1 MTNGEKVNSQAS
13 QPNDY
18 TSFSCAKETKES
30 SGKTI
35 VLLYP
40 LFRIVTRLIF
50 NRQIAKEMDL
60 TPTEVVDLANIPLSS
75 EVTKGLVP
83 AQVDYVKESVVEI
96 NEELS
101 CVGQSLRAVAAN
113 LADIKSNI
121 KPGNWRAFL
130 KSGAIN
136 CSERFAV
143 DLVSA
148 YTNWLGGSDIEDKLL
163 ASLTPRSLALMGG
176 KGVTDKERQKVFD
189 AVESGERMTEAS
201 VRVLV
206 KGGRRKAK
214 SILPRT
220 ESEKLKHL
228 REKIETYKKVISN
241 LQDENKKL
249 SKLLSNREKIESLV

>member
-1 MTNGEKVNSQAS
+1 
-13 QPNDY
+13 
-18 TSFSCAKETKES
+18 
-30 SGKTI
+30 
-35 VLLYP
+35 
-40 LFRIVTRLIF
+40 
-50 NRQIAKEMDL
+50 MDL
-60 TPTEVVDLANIPLSS
+60 SPTEVVEPGNIALGN

-83 AQVDYVKESVVEI
+83 AQVEYVKESVVEI

-113 LADIKSNI
+113 LSDIKSNI

-148 YTNWLGGSDIEDKLL
+148 YTNWLGGSDIDDNLL

-176 KGVTDKERQKVFD
+176 KGVTDKERQKVFE
-189 AVESGERMTEAS
+189 AVEKGERMTEAT

-206 KGGRRKAK
+206 KGNKK
-214 SILPRT
+214 KINTSSKRT
-220 ESEKLKHL
+220 ESEKIKSL
-228 REKIETYKKVISN
+228 RVKIETYKKIIDN

>member
-1 MTNGEKVNSQAS
+1 
-13 QPNDY
+13 
-18 TSFSCAKETKES
+18 
-30 SGKTI
+30 
-35 VLLYP
+35 
-40 LFRIVTRLIF
+40 
-50 NRQIAKEMDL
+50 MDL
-60 TPTEVVDLANIPLSS
+60 SPTEVVDIGNVALSN

-96 NEELS
+96 NEELG

-113 LADIKSNI
+113 LSDIKGNI

-148 YTNWLGGSDIEDKLL
+148 YTNWLGGADIEDKLL
-163 ASLTPRSLALMGG
+163 ASLTPRSLALMGS
-176 KGVTDKERQKVFD
+176 KGVTDKERQKVFE

-201 VRVLV
+201 VRILV
-206 KGGRRKAK
+206 KGGKKKAK
-214 SILPRT
+214 NFAPKT
-220 ESEKLKHL
+220 ETEKIKSLKA
-228 REKIETYKKVISN
+228 KIETYKKIINN
-241 LQDENKKL
+241 LKDENKKL